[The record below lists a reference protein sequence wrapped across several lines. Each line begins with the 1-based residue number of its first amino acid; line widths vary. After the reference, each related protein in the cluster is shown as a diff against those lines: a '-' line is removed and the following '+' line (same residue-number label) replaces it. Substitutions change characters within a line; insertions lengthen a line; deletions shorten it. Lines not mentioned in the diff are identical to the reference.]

1 MEKNAVPNPAF
12 QTTSICFRL
21 SQIPLHNMTQYAL
34 SGPNGSRVGHHV
46 LFRSF
51 FFEFLATY
59 ETQKKVSFFSVLL

>member
-51 FFEFLATY
+51 FL
-59 ETQKKVSFFSVLL
+59 SF